1 MQQMTDAKILTAE
14 LGGHWYGSYGLC
26 LCPAHS
32 DRNPSLSLKNGADGR
47 LLMHCHAGCNFPDIL
62 EALNGLELIDGHG
75 NTPTLDPEVLARRE
89 AQEQAAADKKS
100 RQAEALWKQAESIQ
114 GTLGE
119 AYLRARGITCSL
131 PGTLRFHPA
140 AWHPSAKRFPA
151 IIALVQGGNGF
162 AVHRTYLAANQ
173 AVKAEV
179 VPNKAMLGS
188 VKGGAVRLSRSAGD
202 LVVAEGIETALSLSS
217 GLITSSC
224 TLWAALSTSGLKCL
238 HLPSTPNRLTIAMD
252 GDRAGREAG
261 NVLAQRAVALGW
273 IVSLLPAPEGRDWN
287 DMLCERGAK
296 L

>member
-1 MQQMTDAKILTAE
+1 MKDAKTLTVA
-14 LGGHWYGSYGLC
+14 LGGHWYGTYGLC
-26 LCPAHS
+26 RCPAHD
-32 DRNPSLSLKNGADGR
+32 DRTPSLSLKNGADGR
-47 LLMHCHAGCNFPDIL
+47 LLAYCHAGCNFTDIMD
-62 EALNGLELIDGHG
+62 GLSRLGLTEGHRII
-75 NTPTLDPEVLARRE
+75 PAVDPVMLARRAARERAE
-89 AQEQAAADKKS
+89 AKRKS
-100 RQAEALWKQAESIQ
+100 RQAYTLWKAAEPIR
-114 GTLGE
+114 GTLAE
-119 AYLRARGITCSL
+119 AYLRARNITGSL
-131 PGTLRFHPA
+131 PDTLRFHPA
-140 AWHPSAKRFPA
+140 VWHPSAQRLPA
-151 IIALVQGGNGF
+151 MIALVEGSNEF
-162 AVHRTYLAANQ
+162 SVHRTYLTAGK
-173 AVKAEV
+173 AVKASV
-179 VPNKAMLGS
+179 LPSKAMLGS